1 MFSVR
6 KRSIAALSAVI
17 TAIGVFGSWT
27 GAPVS
32 AAPAPQY
39 GLFGS
44 SDPTYDGVYRQSLAI
59 LGLKSA
65 GRIVPS
71 AAASWLVHQQC
82 TDGGFQPVRATSSTA
97 CTASDAAGYVGED
110 SNSTAAAAAA
120 LHDLGY
126 VTAATKA
133 LNWLKAMQNP
143 DGGFPW
149 FVGGQSDANSTALA
163 LLANKAAGI
172 SSAQLTK
179 NGHTPTD
186 FLRSLQV
193 LCTGSDTNERGGFA
207 YQDFGTGLVAN
218 DSATVSAVLALTGQ
232 TLHVVSRPTS
242 TINSTLTCVSGQ
254 PATYSPTIVGAGYIY
269 RLLGKYAGAVPQF
282 DYTNS
287 VRLAGSKSLG
297 DTAWAALALSA
308 SGIGS
313 SQLSKAVAVLRANES
328 ASYSDPGLEGL
339 FLLVYRAT
347 NQPAALRSRLAAHLT
362 SLVRRPLAVNRVR
375 PSISGSPSVG
385 RRVTCTAGTWTNSPA
400 LSITWLRSGSQTPL
414 GKGATYLIRTA
425 DKGTSLRCVVKATT
439 TSGSTTAVSKSR
451 RVTA

>member
-1 MFSVR
+1 VFSVP
-6 KRSIAALSAVI
+6 KTSVAALSAAMIVL
-17 TAIGVFGSWT
+17 GVFSSWT
-27 GAPVS
+27 GGPAS

-39 GLFGS
+39 GLFGTT
-44 SDPTYDGVYRQSLAI
+44 DPTYDGVYRQSLAI

-65 GRIVPS
+65 GRAVPA

-82 TDGGFQPVRATSSTA
+82 TDGGFQPVRATASTA

-163 LLANKAAGI
+163 LLANKAAGV
-172 SSAQLTK
+172 SAAQLMK
-179 NGHTPTD
+179 NGHTPAD
-186 FLRSLQV
+186 FLRSVQV
-193 LCTGSDTNERGGFA
+193 LCAGSDTNDRGGFA
-207 YQDFGTGLVAN
+207 YEDFGTGLVAN
-218 DSATVSAVLALTGQ
+218 DSATVTAVLALTGQ
-232 TLHVVSRPTS
+232 TFNVVKRPSS
-242 TINSTLTCVSGQ
+242 TVNSTLTCASGQ
-254 PATYSPTIVGAGYIY
+254 PASYSPTIVGAGYIS
-269 RLLGKYAGAVPQF
+269 RLLTRYAGAVPQF

-297 DTAWAALALSA
+297 DTAWAALALAA
-308 SGIGS
+308 SGVGS
-313 SQLSKAVAVLRANES
+313 SQLSKAVVVLRANET
-328 ASYSDPGLEGL
+328 ASYSDPGLAGL

-347 NQPAALRSRLAAHLT
+347 NQPAELRSRLAAHLT
-362 SLVRRPLAVNRVR
+362 SLVRRPLAVNQVR
-375 PSISGSPSVG
+375 PSISGTPTVG
-385 RRVTCTAGTWTNSPA
+385 HRVSCAAGTWTNSPTF
-400 LSITWLRSGSQTPL
+400 SITWFRSGSQKVQGT
-414 GKGATYLIRTA
+414 GATYLVRTA

-451 RVTA
+451 RVSA